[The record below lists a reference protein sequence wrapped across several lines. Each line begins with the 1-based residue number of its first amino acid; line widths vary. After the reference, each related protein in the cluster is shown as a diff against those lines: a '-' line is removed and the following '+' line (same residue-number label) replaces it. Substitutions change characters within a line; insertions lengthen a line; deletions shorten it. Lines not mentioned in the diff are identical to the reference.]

1 MTEHMHIVSVLVEH
15 KPRVM
20 QRITAL
26 VARRGF
32 NIESIT
38 VGVTEKPEVAR
49 ITLLIRGDDRVL
61 EQVTKQL
68 NKLIDV
74 IKVLDLK
81 KDGAI
86 QRELGLIKVHSPSH
100 AKREEIVKCANLF
113 GAKIA
118 DVSPQTVTIEI
129 SDTTEKVNSLVGM
142 LKPHGIREIVR
153 TGVAAISKGASE
165 NGNAG

>member
-1 MTEHMHIVSVLVEH
+1 MTEHVVSVLVEH

-38 VGVTEKPEVAR
+38 VGSTELPDTAR
-49 ITLLIRGDDRVL
+49 IILVIKGDDRVL

-74 IKVLDLK
+74 IKISDLK
-81 KDGAI
+81 KDGSI
-86 QRELGLIKVHSPSH
+86 RRELGLIKVHSPSP
-100 AKREEIVKCANLF
+100 ARREEIVKCAGLF
-113 GAKIA
+113 EAKIA
-118 DVSPQTVTIEI
+118 DVSPETVTIEI
-129 SDTTEKVNSLVGM
+129 SDDPERINSLVEM
-142 LKPHGIREIVR
+142 LKPHGIKEIVR
-153 TGVAAISKGASE
+153 TGIAAISKGAE
-165 NGNAG
+165 